1 LPIKDAITVGGS
13 LDLEAGIL
21 KDGFGG
27 LVQECE
33 DLLVASAKAAEE
45 RQRVS
50 GHPTLGLCSQPEI
63 GCIFDMFFCLQTLKL
78 LEPTWQAGIGYP
90 VELPML
96 PLLFWELVQ

>member
-27 LVQECE
+27 LVQKCE

-63 GCIFDMFFCLQTLKL
+63 RSVFDMFCCL
-78 LEPTWQAGIGYP
+78 
-90 VELPML
+90 
-96 PLLFWELVQ
+96 